1 MNLERIIHEL
11 EIKHARQLAELRAKQ
26 EPEVARRNCEDDSR
40 LRSVSIAS
48 RERKRRRE
56 SVVTE
61 KRPEVSQQGVES
73 TIKIEV
79 ADDDFIIVSSSKR
92 FRSKCRDSQIRIQS
106 PIPSESEQPP
116 PPPVEIEEPLIIPVT
131 NNSDPRNSS
140 VAYHDM
146 SRIESPDDAIHQQQ
160 SLSPVQD
167 LVKSESEDSGMPYLD
182 IGNLQPGSFE
192 TFFSTHE
199 NQRYP
204 ACSVPAAPRLPD
216 RHAISEKNSFKEPLC
231 SIIDCLAS
239 PASKFLIVYCNFQP
253 ETVTVQSFQWRLD
266 SKFVSASE
274 CWTKN
279 RTDRVATAA
288 SSVGVIPQNT
298 EISAAKIPVSAV
310 LESTVPVAAIPA
322 PQTLEIPAIP
332 MPPRLE
338 KNSKKSSSLP
348 KVVTATFFI
357 IVAPITKENG
367 SSRKVGS
374 PLVPSVA
381 QNHSDPTKT
390 PVPVRSRTP
399 VLQSR
404 PVLQTVAHTDQ
415 PVSRSLADTIDNAG
429 RKAPITPM
437 MTTPSTSRAGGI
449 EKPPETTATEISNFT
464 VHKLSIRGAANR
476 IFAAAR
482 VASNHQPVHPTTMK
496 TPSIEGAPTGPRAM
510 TQIQRVP
517 KTIWNPNMI
526 IIPPRDKSSSE
537 AYESLTSLPPNA
549 TEVAIRIFPLPTLR
563 PLRLNPKRTRGIPG
577 NLEASLGQLRG
588 QIPFNGCRQ
597 CTRDK
602 ERMPFE
608 KCIVVAGE
616 FSGACCNCRFFDEGR
631 DCSLRVA
638 SVTRDTPEND

>member
-1 MNLERIIHEL
+1 MNLERTDLLVTHEL

-56 SVVTE
+56 SVNTE

-73 TIKIEV
+73 TIKIEG

-116 PPPVEIEEPLIIPVT
+116 PPPVELEEPVIIPVT

-140 VAYHDM
+140 VAYNDM

-167 LVKSESEDSGMPYLD
+167 LVKSESEDSGMPYLE

-199 NQRYP
+199 DQRYP
-204 ACSVPAAPRLPD
+204 ACSVPTAPRLPD

-253 ETVTVQSFQWRLD
+253 ETVTVQCFQWRLD

-298 EISAAKIPVSAV
+298 APIIAVSAV

-348 KVVTATFFI
+348 KVVTACVQPRTPDGQSDTVVVTPQTSLSKDI
-357 IVAPITKENG
+357 
-367 SSRKVGS
+367 S
-374 PLVPSVA
+374 PKFQDLLHHRRTYQLKRTA
-381 QNHSDPTKT
+381 RHGNDPTKT

-415 PVSRSLADTIDNAG
+415 PVPRSLADTIDNAS

-449 EKPPETTATEISNFT
+449 ENPPETTATEISNFT

-526 IIPPRDKSSSE
+526 IIPPPG
-537 AYESLTSLPPNA
+537 TSRPRKHMKASQVFLQMLP
-549 TEVAIRIFPLPTLR
+549 
-563 PLRLNPKRTRGIPG
+563 RL
-577 NLEASLGQLRG
+577 Q
-588 QIPFNGCRQ
+588 
-597 CTRDK
+597 
-602 ERMPFE
+602 
-608 KCIVVAGE
+608 
-616 FSGACCNCRFFDEGR
+616 
-631 DCSLRVA
+631 
-638 SVTRDTPEND
+638 

>member
-1 MNLERIIHEL
+1 MQ
-11 EIKHARQLAELRAKQ
+11 RQS
-26 EPEVARRNCEDDSR
+26 NSDSN
-40 LRSVSIAS
+40 SN
-48 RERKRRRE
+48 
-56 SVVTE
+56 
-61 KRPEVSQQGVES
+61 P
-73 TIKIEV
+73 
-79 ADDDFIIVSSSKR
+79 SK
-92 FRSKCRDSQIRIQS
+92 
-106 PIPSESEQPP
+106 SEQPP
-116 PPPVEIEEPLIIPVT
+116 PPVELEEPVIIPIT

-140 VAYHDM
+140 VAYNYM

-160 SLSPVQD
+160 SLSPGPTRLSLEKSASPAQDHLSLFIPAQPSEQYMYVDTGATSEQTPVQD
-167 LVKSESEDSGMPYLD
+167 LVKSESEDSGMPYLE
-182 IGNLQPGSFE
+182 IGNLQPGSLE

-199 NQRYP
+199 DQRYP
-204 ACSVPAAPRLPD
+204 ACSVPTAPRLPD
-216 RHAISEKNSFKEPLC
+216 RHAISEKNSSKEPLC
-231 SIIDCLAS
+231 SIIECLAS
-239 PASKFLIVYCNFQP
+239 PASKYLIVYCNFQP
-253 ETVTVQSFQWRLD
+253 ETVTVQSFQWRFD
-266 SKFVSASE
+266 SKFASASE

-279 RTDRVATAA
+279 RTDHVATAA
-288 SSVGVIPQNT
+288 PSVGVIPQNT
-298 EISAAKIPVSAV
+298 EISAPKIQVSAV

-322 PQTLEIPAIP
+322 PQTLEISARP

-348 KVVTATFFI
+348 KVVTAYVQPLSQDTSLSKYI
-357 IVAPITKENG
+357 SPKTPGPSSSSSYLSAKENG

-381 QNHSDPTKT
+381 QTHSDPTKT

-404 PVLQTVAHTDQ
+404 PILQTVAHTDQ
-415 PVSRSLADTIDNAG
+415 LVPRSLADTIDNAG

-437 MTTPSTSRAGGI
+437 MTTPSTSRDGGI
-449 EKPPETTATEISNFT
+449 ENPPETTATEISNFT

-510 TQIQRVP
+510 TRIQRVP

-602 ERMPFE
+602 KRMPFE
-608 KCIVVAGE
+608 KFIVVAGE

>member
-1 MNLERIIHEL
+1 MPLNPASLPSPDQSQI
-11 EIKHARQLAELRAKQ
+11 
-26 EPEVARRNCEDDSR
+26 
-40 LRSVSIAS
+40 VSFVPS
-48 RERKRRRE
+48 PFQ
-56 SVVTE
+56 

-160 SLSPVQD
+160 SLSPGPTRLIQD

-199 NQRYP
+199 DQRYP

-239 PASKFLIVYCNFQP
+239 PASKFLIVYLAIRLKVPSESFP
-253 ETVTVQSFQWRLD
+253 KIPVTIP
-266 SKFVSASE
+266 
-274 CWTKN
+274 
-279 RTDRVATAA
+279 
-288 SSVGVIPQNT
+288 GVLTPNT
-298 EISAAKIPVSAV
+298 PAPEISAPKIPVSAV

-348 KVVTATFFI
+348 KVVTAC
-357 IVAPITKENG
+357 VQPLSQEV
-367 SSRKVGS
+367 SRNPDGQSDTVVVTPQTSLSKDIS
-374 PLVPSVA
+374 PKFQDLLHHRRTYQLKRTA
-381 QNHSDPTKT
+381 RHGNDPTKT

-563 PLRLNPKRTRGIPG
+563 PLRLNSKRTRCIPG